1 MPLLFDTVSSF
12 LFDGACKKTRAVL
25 PFKFPFHLCTL
36 SSTSYW
42 SSLCGWGVRD
52 RSTYFASIR
61 DRQWAWGLLSQP
73 RDCHTLLQT
82 TQAVTWCKTA
92 PLFLYKTG
100 YLRLWQG
107 AWGGCS
113 VYYPTEKGCTWQL
126 AGQSLVVSKAVGKGF
141 DFLQLGQCL
150 VTVRKPPLAAWR
162 SCSAIYGQ
170 PSCKWELQ
178 L

>member
-12 LFDGACKKTRAVL
+12 LFDGASKKTRAVL

-100 YLRLWQG
+100 YLRLRRG
-107 AWGGCS
+107 AWGGM
-113 VYYPTEKGCTWQL
+113 
-126 AGQSLVVSKAVGKGF
+126 
-141 DFLQLGQCL
+141 QCL
-150 VTVRKPPLAAWR
+150 LSHWEGLYLTIGWTILGGQQSCGERVWFFAAWAVFGDCEKA
-162 SCSAIYGQ
+162 SIGC
-170 PSCKWELQ
+170 LV
-178 L
+178 